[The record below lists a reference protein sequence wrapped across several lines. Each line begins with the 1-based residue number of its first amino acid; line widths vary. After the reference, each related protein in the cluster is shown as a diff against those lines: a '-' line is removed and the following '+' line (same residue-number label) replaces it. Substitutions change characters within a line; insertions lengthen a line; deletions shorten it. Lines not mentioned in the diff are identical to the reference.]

1 MKLTGSQIFVEVLVE
16 QGVDTLFGYPGGAVL
31 NLYDELYKNSD
42 RIRHVLTAH
51 EQGASHAAD
60 GYARATGRTGVVLAT
75 SGPGATN
82 LVTGI
87 ATAYMDSVPMVAFTG
102 NVATTLLG
110 KDSFQEAY
118 IEGITMP
125 ITKHNYTVRRVE
137 DLADTMRAAFR
148 IAQSGRKG
156 PVLVDIPKDITAAS
170 CEFTPKAPELI
181 RTVTRYNE
189 EDVKKAAQMINESER
204 PIVYFGGGVRSAA
217 GCQPLRD
224 LLEKTGMP
232 ATYTLMAAGVLSYG
246 EPHNLGLLGM
256 HGCYAANKAIDE
268 ADLVIAVG
276 TRFSDRVALNPDS
289 FAKRAKIIQID
300 IDPSELGKNVDV
312 DLSLTGDASYILQ
325 AILPYV
331 EKTEHKLWM
340 EQIRG
345 WQKNDYKPADSDT
358 ELKPHQIIDEIC
370 NQAGPEAVYVT
381 DVGQHQMWAAQNV
394 NFKKPRRFISSGG
407 LGTMGFGLG
416 AAIGAA
422 VGTGERSVLVT
433 GDGSFGMC
441 LNELTTAVTYNVPVV
456 ILLMNNGVLG
466 MVRQW
471 QTLFFN
477 KHYSNTILDRK
488 TDFVALARAFGA
500 DGEAVD
506 TVAALDKAFEHA
518 FSCDGPYV
526 IDCRIDKDEFV
537 LPMLPPGGSMDDII
551 MKVGE

>member
-170 CEFTPKAPELI
+170 CEFTPKSPELI

-189 EDVKKAAQMINESER
+189 EDVKKAAQMINASER

-256 HGCYAANKAIDE
+256 HGCYTANKAIDE

-345 WQKNDYKPADSDT
+345 WQKNDYKPVDSDT

-381 DVGQHQMWAAQNV
+381 DVGQHQMWAAQYLHHTKSRG
-394 NFKKPRRFISSGG
+394 FLTSGG
-407 LGTMGFGLG
+407 LGTMGFGYG
-416 AAIGAA
+416 AAIGAQMA
-422 VGTGERSVLVT
+422 LGRDARVVMLT
-433 GDGSFGMC
+433 GDGSFHMN
-441 LNELTTAVTYNVPVV
+441 LNEACTAVSYDLPIITV
-456 ILLMNNGVLG
+456 IFNNQVLG

-471 QTLFFN
+471 QTTFYE
-477 KHYSNTILDRK
+477 KRYSDTDPHRK
-488 TDFVALARAFGA
+488 TDFVKLAEGFGA
-500 DGEAVD
+500 RGYR
-506 TVAALDKAFEHA
+506 AATPAEFKAA
-518 FSCDGPYV
+518 FADAMKQKGPSW
-526 IDCRIDKDEFV
+526 IDCRIGKDEKV
-537 LPMLPPGGSMDDII
+537 LPMIPGGGTVNDII
-551 MKVGE
+551 ME